1 MIQLLDAIHFI
12 EVGSEMV
19 VVEKGEI
26 YDSHKSVQIE
36 KLSHR
41 VSLHKNEFAKKKPAN
56 FIIMYVQL
64 CFLF

>member
-26 YDSHKSVQIE
+26 HDSHKSVQIE

-41 VSLHKNEFAKKKPAN
+41 VSLHKNEYAN
-56 FIIMYVQL
+56 IEP
-64 CFLF
+64 C